1 MSLDDRL
8 RGAYRRQL
16 EDVERGLEHRPV
28 TPIADGGSRG
38 PTGRVLAIAAV
49 VALLAATPLV
59 LNRVLSD
66 TGTGTIETDAGSST
80 DDSAVADTTSP
91 TVVEPTTS
99 TARTGSTDGPAS
111 TESTAALGS
120 PATGGSTT
128 GSADRPD
135 RTTAS
140 TTAVATATTAIVD
153 GGSTT
158 ETTVAASQPSPVGG
172 VANDVCPTGSR
183 AELEWSALAYVGENR
198 GWGRKDD
205 LVDEQE
211 GPFYF
216 EAWEPNYELPV
227 SVEVTLRD
235 PVSAVD
241 IRVAQDPFTPVAGS
255 IGIEIAGETVEIE
268 LSGTEGWRTHRF
280 ANPVVVERFTITR
293 TERRANIMEVLLC
306 VEPTP

>member
-99 TARTGSTDGPAS
+99 TARTGST
-111 TESTAALGS
+111 
-120 PATGGSTT
+120 
-128 GSADRPD
+128 DRPD